1 MIRTVPEG
9 TATPDRRPAAL
20 ALTSRYAAFLF
31 ALLAVLTGSSCQVR
45 VHRVPKPEPVAT
57 LQLAEVRRASDRV
70 ATSNATWAPDGSL
83 AFGTADGVVAVTRDG
98 RERRISTLPAA
109 THVEWSSAGRWVAAV
124 SGGGL
129 WMVDLAKVT
138 TRRVELPGVVRAFRW
153 GPAGDRG
160 VAVVEGR
167 GAWLWLVSAEGG
179 LRRLVFG
186 PAPALYD
193 LGWFPDG
200 LYAFVRAEDA
210 SGKTLALWRVR
221 VAGPDWRQTPAP
233 FPSVVQA
240 QLSPTG
246 RAVAY
251 LVAEESGV
259 ALVVHVT
266 GHRPGK
272 AVARGEALWGVSWSP
287 QGDKLSYAE
296 VEGGE
301 RATVWVLD
309 ADGSARLR
317 IADYALEFPDPGAL
331 VGTQWSWDGRAVAFG
346 TSFGLRAGPVWVAR
360 LERR

>member
-1 MIRTVPEG
+1 MTRTVPEG
-9 TATPDRRPAAL
+9 TATPDHRPRASAV
-20 ALTSRYAAFLF
+20 TSRYAAFLL
-31 ALLAVLTGSSCQVR
+31 ALLAASSCQVR
-45 VHRVPKPEPVAT
+45 VQRVPKPEPVAT
-57 LQLAEVRRASDRV
+57 LRVAEVRRVSDRV
-70 ATSNATWAPDGSL
+70 ATSNASWSPDGLL
-83 AFGTADGVVAVTRDG
+83 AFGTPEGVVAVAPDG
-98 RERRISTLPAA
+98 TERRISALPAV
-109 THVEWSSAGRWVAAV
+109 TQLDWSRAGRWVAAV
-124 SGGGL
+124 SAGGL
-129 WMVDLAKVT
+129 WVVDLAKAT
-138 TRRVELPGVVRAFRW
+138 ARRVELPGVVRAFRW

-160 VAVVEGR
+160 VAVVEDR
-167 GAWLWLVSAEGG
+167 GVWLWLVSAEAG
-179 LRRLVFG
+179 LRRRVFG

-210 SGKTLALWRVR
+210 SGKTVALWRVR
-221 VAGPDWRQTPAP
+221 VAGPDRRRTPAP

-251 LVAEESGV
+251 LVAEESGA

-272 AVARGEALWGVSWSP
+272 PVARGQRLWGLSWSP

-309 ADGSARLR
+309 ADGSTRLR
-317 IADYALEFPDPGAL
+317 VADYALEFPDPGAV